1 MIKYEMYPLGLANE
15 LQKQQDHLSLYQS
28 RLASLL
34 SQGMKDSKLEEY
46 IRHKIDEITVDIN
59 FLETMAAWEL
69 LGSVTRSH
77 HSGSVRRT
85 PQASQW
91 GDEAISEVMLIFQ
104 E

>member
-46 IRHKIDEITVDIN
+46 IRHKIDDATVHIHV
-59 FLETMAAWEL
+59 LKIISTSEV
-69 LGSVTRSH
+69 SSY
-77 HSGSVRRT
+77 GSVRRT
-85 PQASQW
+85 PQAS
-91 GDEAISEVMLIFQ
+91 
-104 E
+104 